1 MPSVTVPGQYRRL
14 AIGAILDPPKFLLD
28 TTFKEY
34 NLSIDDTA
42 DSLIISGQSL
52 SFCVQVIIILLPLGA
67 LFQPQGKTLTSDTA
81 SY

>member
-1 MPSVTVPGQYRRL
+1 MPSVTVPGQYQRL

-52 SFCVQVIIILLPLGA
+52 SFCVQVIILLPLGA
-67 LFQPQGKTLTSDTA
+67 LFQRQGKTLASDTA